1 MRAIPHLRT
10 GEGTAALAAALV
22 AAVAMA
28 AIGLSPAGDRPVI
41 GAALGGA
48 AVAVLGILV
57 AVAFARRARSR
68 RHSQKLA
75 HDTAEAWFTAPTVA
89 DFPEDALRPFLPA
102 TDPPSMN
109 RLYTAWIFATH
120 GHDAIWL
127 ERHFDLPGDLARK
140 LAEEAHPHRPPRS

>member
-10 GEGTAALAAALV
+10 GEGMAALTAVVVGAAA
-22 AAVAMA
+22 MA
-28 AIGLSPAGDRPVI
+28 TIGLSPAADRPVV

-57 AVAFARRARSR
+57 AVAFARRTRSR
-68 RHSQKLA
+68 HHSQQLA
-75 HDTAEAWFTAPTVA
+75 RNTAEAWFTAPTVA
-89 DFPEDALRPFLPA
+89 DFPEDALRPLLPT

-120 GHDAIWL
+120 GHDAVWL
-127 ERHFDLPGDLARK
+127 ERHFDLTGDLARQ
-140 LAEEAHPHRPPRS
+140 LVEEAHRRRPRS